1 MPDGKHI
8 KIVDLPDG
16 TQALLIDKV
25 RLEDA
30 GEYGVTAE
38 NPEGSI
44 SSKGTLQVV
53 HKGKSNLPE
62 EKPSFLSPMRDAS
75 VEEGEPLV
83 LSVPFA
89 GNPLPDITWSKDGQ
103 PLEPSDRVVLTCDGK
118 KVGLEINPSDIKDAG
133 TYTCKLVN
141 PLGEDKTSGH
151 AIVRKVYQKPHF
163 TQRFTDLQQ
172 VLDFDAKFMARV
184 SGVPRPDIA
193 WYFNDKPIIR
203 DTDKYKIKRDGD
215 ACCLYVRNCT
225 PEDAGKYKCRAV
237 NKDGEDECQANLLV
251 VDEM

>member
-1 MPDGKHI
+1 M
-8 KIVDLPDG
+8 V
-16 TQALLIDKV
+16 
-25 RLEDA
+25 
-30 GEYGVTAE
+30 AE
-38 NPEGSI
+38 NSQGSI
-44 SSKGTLQVV
+44 ASKGSLTVV
-53 HKGKSNLPE
+53 PKGKTDAPE
-62 EKPSFLSPMRDAS
+62 QKPSFLSPMRDVS

-89 GNPLPDITWSKDGQ
+89 GNPMPEVTWTKDGE
-103 PLEPSDRVVLTCDGK
+103 PLAPSDRVVLTCDGK
-118 KVGLEINPSDIKDAG
+118 KLGLEINPSEIKDAG
-133 TYTCKLVN
+133 TYGCRLTN
-141 PLGEDKTSGH
+141 PLGEDKTSSH

-172 VLDFDAKFMARV
+172 VPDFDAKFMARV

-193 WYFNDKPIIR
+193 WYFNDKPILR

-225 PEDAGKYKCRAV
+225 TGDSGRYKCRAV
-237 NKDGEDECQANLLV
+237 NKDGEDECEAKLLV